1 VPGTDMEIHD
11 TTVFEVGRHQDS
23 QVRLRGW
30 LYNKRSSGKVM
41 FLILRDGTGTIQCI
55 ASKKT
60 LGDELYGN
68 LVALHQESALIV
80 QGHARKDD
88 RAPGGYEIHVTSCEI
103 VTEALPDYPIS
114 LKEHGPDFLLDNR
127 HLWIRT
133 PTQRAILAIRAEVMR
148 ACRDYL
154 DNQGFLEVTAPILTP
169 SACEGTSTLFETP
182 YFGEKAY
189 LSQSGQLYNEAA
201 IMALGKVYCFG
212 PAFRA
217 EKSKTRR
224 HLTEFWMIEPEAAFM
239 TFEELLVLEEDLIAY
254 IVRRVLQ
261 ERYREL
267 ETVGRDPV
275 ELEGMAPPF
284 PRMTY
289 SDAVEL
295 LQKEGVEIQWG
306 EDFGAPHETMLA
318 SQHKKPLFVTHY
330 PTKVKAFYMEPDPDR
345 PETVLAADL
354 LAPEGYGEIIGG
366 SQRMSDYNLLK
377 QRIDEHGLPAG
388 EYDWYLDLRKFG
400 GVPHS
405 GFGLGIER
413 LVAWICHLE
422 HLREAVP
429 FPRTITRLRP

>member
-1 VPGTDMEIHD
+1 MSGTKIETQDG
-11 TTVFEVGRHQDS
+11 TVSTVSRHVDE
-23 QVRLRGW
+23 QVTLKGW

-41 FLILRDGTGTIQCI
+41 FLILRDGTGTIQCV
-55 ASKKT
+55 ASKAV
-60 LGDELYGN
+60 LGEELFSRLN
-68 LVALHQESALIV
+68 ALNQESSLIIRGGV
-80 QGHARKDD
+80 HKDD
-88 RAPGGYEIHVTSCEI
+88 RAPGGYEIQVTSCEI
-103 VTEALPDYPIS
+103 VAEALPDYPIT

-133 PTQRAILAIRAEVMR
+133 PTQRSILAIRAEVMR

-154 DNQGFLEVTAPILTP
+154 DSEGFLEISAPILTP

-239 TFEELLVLEEDLIAY
+239 TFEELLVLEENMIAY
-254 IVRRVLQ
+254 IIERVLDK
-261 ERYREL
+261 RSSEL
-267 ETVGRDPV
+267 KTVGRDPS
-275 ELEGMAPPF
+275 ELEGIAPPF

-289 SDAVEL
+289 SQAVEL
-295 LQKEGVEIQWG
+295 LQKENVEIEWG
-306 EDFGAPHETMLA
+306 DDFGAPHETMLA
-318 SQHKKPLFVTHY
+318 SLNKKPLFVTHY
-330 PTKVKAFYMEPDPDR
+330 PTKVKAFYMEPDPER

-366 SQRMSDYNLLK
+366 SQRMSDYALLK
-377 QRIDEHGLPAG
+377 QRIDEHRLPAD
-388 EYDWYLDLRKFG
+388 EYNWYLDLRKFEG
-400 GVPHS
+400 YPTAAS
-405 GFGLGIER
+405 
-413 LVAWICHLE
+413 A
-422 HLREAVP
+422 
-429 FPRTITRLRP
+429 

>member
-1 VPGTDMEIHD
+1 MSEMDKEIWD
-11 TTVFEVGRHQDS
+11 TTVSKVSRHVEQE
-23 QVRLRGW
+23 VRLKGW
-30 LYNKRSSGKVM
+30 LYNKRSSGKIL
-41 FLILRDGTGTIQCI
+41 FLILRDGTGIIQCV
-55 ASKKT
+55 ASKAV
-60 LGDELYGN
+60 LGDELFARMDGLN
-68 LVALHQESALIV
+68 QESSLII
-80 QGHARKDD
+80 QGHVRKDD
-88 RAPGGYEIHVTSCEI
+88 RAPGGYEVQVTSCEI
-103 VTEALPDYPIS
+103 VAEALPEYPIT
-114 LKEHGPDFLLDNR
+114 LKEHGPDFLLDHR

-133 PTQRAILAIRAEVMR
+133 PTQRSILAIRSEVMR

-154 DNQGFLEVTAPILTP
+154 DSQGFLEVSAPILTP

-224 HLTEFWMIEPEAAFM
+224 HLTEFWMVEPEAAFM
-239 TFEELLVLEEDLIAY
+239 TFEELLVLEENLITY
-254 IVRRVLQ
+254 IIDRVLDKRS
-261 ERYREL
+261 EEL
-267 ETVGRDPV
+267 KTVGRDPSD
-275 ELEGMAPPF
+275 LEGIAPPF

-289 SDAVEL
+289 SQAVEL
-295 LQKEGVEIQWG
+295 LKKENVEIEWG
-306 EDFGAPHETMLA
+306 DDFGAPHETMLA
-318 SQHKKPLFVTHY
+318 SLHKKPLFVTHY
-330 PTKVKAFYMEPDPDR
+330 PAKAKAFYMEPDPER

-366 SQRMSDYNLLK
+366 SQRISDYALLK
-377 QRIDEHGLPAG
+377 QRIEEHRLPVDE
-388 EYDWYLDLRKFG
+388 YNWYLDLRKYG
-400 GVPHS
+400 AVPHS

-413 LVAWICHLE
+413 MVAWICHLD